1 MSFGARG
8 RLSGDMTDAVVLVVD
23 AETDEIL
30 GWVDA
35 RRPDLAIVDA
45 LARMQLG
52 ARRRGTRLKLRNV
65 NDELRRLL
73 ELVGLA
79 DVLALEPRREPE
91 LGEQLGVDEVMQSAD
106 PPV

>member
-1 MSFGARG
+1 
-8 RLSGDMTDAVVLVVD
+8 MTDAVVLVVD

-35 RRPDLAIVDA
+35 RRPDLAIVDS

-52 ARRRGTRLKLRNV
+52 ARRRGTRLKLRDV
-65 NDELRRLL
+65 SDELRGLL

-79 DVLALEPRREPE
+79 DVLALEPGRQPE
-91 LGEQLGVDEVMQSAD
+91 VGEQLGVDEVVQATD